1 MRHIARRW
9 RTEGFRE
16 RSCIRVVSRIL
27 HKNPR
32 IYRYFVISPRCNF
45 FGLQILRLGPS
56 CHMKSNMK
64 EIKGKKGPRPE
75 SCKLMGLCA
84 KGSPREPPQ
93 PPGMSKQKKKK
104 KTPAAAPLSSL
115 SFSPTRRLDVAG
127 RGRRPVS
134 SQRPFLPRY
143 AVRPPLHIASSLPPP
158 RRTLVGVVKDEGY
171 LLAPQNFGRRGR
183 TRVYPRP
190 PRALEGW

>member
-56 CHMKSNMK
+56 CHMKSNTK

-84 KGSPREPPQ
+84 KGSPREPQ
-93 PPGMSKQKKKK
+93 PVHVKQKKKNPSRR
-104 KTPAAAPLSSL
+104 TPLISLVLSYAPDVAAAAPPVLPPL
-115 SFSPTRRLDVAG
+115 PPRTRRL
-127 RGRRPVS
+127 S
-134 SQRPFLPRY
+134 TSLP
-143 AVRPPLHIASSLPPP
+143 PPPP

-171 LLAPQNFGRRGR
+171 RR
-183 TRVYPRP
+183 TT
-190 PRALEGW
+190 

>member
-1 MRHIARRW
+1 MRHVARRW

-32 IYRYFVISPRCNF
+32 IYRYFVICPRCNF
-45 FGLQILRLGPS
+45 FDLQILRLGPS
-56 CHMKSNMK
+56 CHMKSNTK

-93 PPGMSKQKKKK
+93 PPGMSKQKKKEK
-104 KTPAAAPLSSL
+104 KPQPPHPSHLSRSLLRAAWMWQGVAAARCPPSAPSSPATPCGPLSTS
-115 SFSPTRRLDVAG
+115 RR
-127 RGRRPVS
+127 RC
-134 SQRPFLPRY
+134 
-143 AVRPPLHIASSLPPP
+143 H
-158 RRTLVGVVKDEGY
+158 
-171 LLAPQNFGRRGR
+171 RRG
-183 TRVYPRP
+183 
-190 PRALEGW
+190 ALLSG

>member
-1 MRHIARRW
+1 MRHVARRW

-32 IYRYFVISPRCNF
+32 IYRYFVICPRCNF

-56 CHMKSNMK
+56 CHMKSNTK

-104 KTPAAAPLSSL
+104 KNPSRRTPLISLVLSYAP
-115 SFSPTRRLDVAG
+115 PGCG
-127 RGRRPVS
+127 RAWPPPGV
-134 SQRPFLPRY
+134 LP
-143 AVRPPLHIASSLPPP
+143 APLPPP
-158 RRTLVGVVKDEGY
+158 LRRAAPSPRHVV
-171 LLAPQNFGRRGR
+171 AATAAAHSCRGS
-183 TRVYPRP
+183 
-190 PRALEGW
+190 